1 MHERTACSGERIGAY
16 VKPPYN
22 SFKFMENALE
32 RYIARRIKQLR
43 ADRGMTLKQVSDV
56 TGLSKGLLS
65 KIENCIVSPPI
76 GTLAKLAN
84 ALDVPIG
91 EFFDTDGLDPGK
103 VFYSKGDRKTVH
115 GRRSSLNYEYQLLV
129 HGGRRREMQP
139 MIVLI
144 DGKTYEFG
152 LQEHPGE
159 QFIFVV
165 EGSMDYIVG
174 DKKYSLGPE
183 DCLYHDGHVPHGPKL
198 SRDQKVRYVVVH
210 AGN

>member
-1 MHERTACSGERIGAY
+1 
-16 VKPPYN
+16 
-22 SFKFMENALE
+22 MENLIE
-32 RYIARRIKQLR
+32 SHIARQIKQLR
-43 ADRGMTLKQVSDV
+43 ADRGMTLKQVSHL

-65 KIENCIVSPPI
+65 KIENCVVSPPI

-91 EFFDTDGLDPGK
+91 QFFDTDGLDPGK
-103 VFYSKGDRKTVH
+103 VFFSKDDRKTVH
-115 GRRSSLNYEYQLLV
+115 GRRTSLNYEYQLLV

-139 MIVLI
+139 MMVLI
-144 DGKTYEFG
+144 DGKTYESG

-174 DKKYSLGPE
+174 DKKYSLEPE
-183 DCLYHDGHVPHGPKL
+183 DCLYHDGRLPHGPKL
-198 SRDQKVRYVVVH
+198 SRDQKVRYIVVH
-210 AGN
+210 AAN